1 MTTPEFSNEF
11 DVLYNNVMSNQAPG
25 LDEYEKSVFL
35 TKAQSE
41 ILKNYFNPKGNKYGE
56 GFDDNEKRQIDFSNI
71 MKSITLTSSSG
82 STGTINTA
90 KIGTTDV
97 VVTGVVRKSDSEL
110 IDFNK
115 LTAGTY
121 TISNKTTYSFEI
133 TIATIVYVI
142 TVNSDIS
149 AVTGSFIITA
159 TSVSINKI
167 DSRSVLYQMPTDI
180 MFILNEN
187 LITTGNKLLTIVPL
201 RFDEY
206 SRLMSKPYKR
216 PLKNQA
222 WRLMNS
228 VSTGKTVE
236 VITNLGDNISLY
248 TIRYVKRPRPIIL
261 VNLADTYSN
270 VSINGISTI
279 SECEL
284 DPILHP
290 EILQRAVELAK
301 AAYTGDIKSSVEL
314 GQRNE

>member
-71 MKSITLTSSSG
+71 MRSITLTSSSG

-90 KIGTTDV
+90 RIGTTDV

-149 AVTGSFIITA
+149 AVTGSFVITA
-159 TSVSINKI
+159 TSVNINKI

-248 TIRYVKRPRPIIL
+248 TIRYVKRPRPIVL